1 MKVVILAGGLGTRLA
16 EETETRPK
24 PMVEIGVKP
33 ILWHI
38 MKHYGRYGFNEFY
51 IALGYKGDAIKRFFL
66 DHHTLSGDITVNLAT
81 GEAQVTSPAV
91 EDWTV
96 HLVDTGE
103 ATLTGGRVKRLQK
116 MLGNAA
122 FMLTYGDGVC
132 NIPLDDLVAF
142 HRRQNRLATVT
153 AVRPPARFGGI
164 DFDGDRV
171 AGFIEKAQIHE
182 GWINGGFMVFEPG
195 VFRYMSGDEA
205 VLEVDLLERL
215 AEEGQLSAYRHE
227 GFWQCMDTLRD
238 KRYLEDL
245 WRKGSPPW
253 KTW

>member
-1 MKVVILAGGLGTRLA
+1 
-16 EETETRPK
+16 
-24 PMVEIGVKP
+24 
-33 ILWHI
+33 

-51 IALGYKGDAIKRFFL
+51 IALGYKGEAIKRFFI

-171 AGFIEKAQIHE
+171 AGFIEKAADPRGVDQWWIH
-182 GWINGGFMVFEPG
+182 GARARGVPLHQRRRGGARGRCARTPRG
-195 VFRYMSGDEA
+195 GRPA
-205 VLEVDLLERL
+205 VGLSPRRLL
-215 AEEGQLSAYRHE
+215 AVHGHPAGTSA
-227 GFWQCMDTLRD
+227 M
-238 KRYLEDL
+238 LEDL